1 MCEIKDII
9 KGSKM
14 SKKST
19 DYQICIDIIKP
30 IYSLCF
36 FLMYT
41 LEMLRIFNKLMK
53 PLTCI
58 WNKVFP
64 QYFKF
69 SSL

>member
-14 SKKST
+14 SKRST

-36 FLMYT
+36 FLTHT
-41 LEMLRIFNKLMK
+41 LEMLKIFNELMK
-53 PLTCI
+53 PLICI

-64 QYFKF
+64 EYFKF
-69 SSL
+69 PSL